1 MLKLIIS
8 GNIGQDA
15 VIRDGGNGRSAIGFS
30 VGTSKKVKDE
40 YVTTWVKCTKWVA
53 SGGSLAIAD
62 YLKKGVRVL
71 VIGEASCEVYQEKAN
86 LICNVVE
93 IELMSKSEGGAVVR
107 ETPNYATEKPIL
119 GTPTTGDDLPF

>member
-62 YLKKGVRVL
+62 YLKKGVKVL
-71 VIGEASCEVYQEKAN
+71 VVGEASCEVYQEKAN

-93 IELMSKSEGGAVVR
+93 IELMSKSEGAAAQVQP
-107 ETPNYATEKPIL
+107 TQAA
-119 GTPTTGDDLPF
+119 PTTENDLPF

>member
-8 GNIGQDA
+8 GNVGQDA

-30 VGTSKKVKDE
+30 VGTSKKIKDE

-62 YLKKGVRVL
+62 YLKKGVKVL
-71 VIGEASCEVYQEKAN
+71 VMGEAGCEVYQDKAS
-86 LICNVVE
+86 LICVVSE
-93 IELMSKSEGGAVVR
+93 IELMSKGEGGSSPKVEPTQEA
-107 ETPNYATEKPIL
+107 PNV
-119 GTPTTGDDLPF
+119 GDDLPF